1 MLAGCLLCCCRPEG
15 FVTLERED
23 GSWREG
29 FCLNGRWD
37 GLVRDFDEDR
47 TIKVEQAKQHD
58 YSAAND

>member
-47 TIKVEQAKQHD
+47 TIKVEQAT
-58 YSAAND
+58 